1 MHSILSIS
9 TLCTNHIMHCI
20 YQLHYINDC
29 ATNYWFCC
37 LGSIKIRPYKVLW
50 QVPNI
55 YMACF
60 ANIWIRVMRTSTH
73 TMGETMR
80 AVRMYYSCVVLR
92 RSYGTPEV
100 RVMLITGQ
108 ITSITLARG

>member
-1 MHSILSIS
+1 M
-9 TLCTNHIMHCI
+9 
-20 YQLHYINDC
+20 
-29 ATNYWFCC
+29 
-37 LGSIKIRPYKVLW
+37 LW

-60 ANIWIRVMRTSTH
+60 ANIWISVTCILVLN
-73 TMGETMR
+73 TMGEAMR
-80 AVRMYYSCVVLR
+80 AVHMYYSRVVLG
-92 RSYGTPEV
+92 RSYRTPEV